1 MKAMRKLLFF
11 GVGFLVVFAVL
22 NLVLL
27 DFLVVSQRSSTLDLS
42 TRVGTLSESF
52 KTLTARIYGVNFSD
66 TNGQKSPSELITF
79 PSGGSADVCSST
91 CVSMIRSAT
100 ASAIKV
106 MSQQQ
111 SQTQTTTVYTP
122 PKVTTT
128 ATSKGEFFIPLGSG
142 TVSLGTDWTDINSAQ
157 AIFDA
162 ANFGSIKAAYFEV
175 FIRTDSGQVSARLF
189 DTSTPAILFSSQV
202 TSTSSTSTFF
212 SAPITL
218 SAGNK
223 TYRVQMKST
232 ISTGV
237 LDQARVR
244 IIVQ

>member
-1 MKAMRKLLFF
+1 MKTMRKLLFF
-11 GVGFLVVFAVL
+11 GLGFLVVFAIL

-27 DFLVVSQRSSTLDLS
+27 DFFVVSQRSSLLDLS

-52 KTLTARIYGVNFSD
+52 KTLTGRIYGVNFPD
-66 TNGQKSPSELITF
+66 ANGQKNPAELITF
-79 PSGGSADVCSST
+79 PSSGAPDTCSSS
-91 CVSMIRSAT
+91 CVSMIRAAT
-100 ASAIKV
+100 ASAIRV
-106 MSQQQ
+106 ISQQQ
-111 SQTQTTTVYTP
+111 PQTQTTTVYTP
-122 PKVTTT
+122 PKATTT
-128 ATSKGEFFIPLGSG
+128 TSPKGEFFIPLGSG

-175 FIRTDSGQVSARLF
+175 FIHTDSGQVSARLF
-189 DTSTPAILFSSQV
+189 DTTTPAILFSSQV
-202 TSTSSTSTFF
+202 TNTSSASTFY

-218 SAGNK
+218 SPGTK